1 MMKEPGSPVVM
12 AIKGRT
18 TAGSKKYHC
27 DFGLS
32 KRETGISGRGSPGAA
47 GPRSFL
53 GSLPSGFCS
62 YSLTI

>member
-1 MMKEPGSPVVM
+1 M
-12 AIKGRT
+12 ASCGKTRGRVGERT
-18 TAGSKKYHC
+18 YLIRTFNQSAA
-27 DFGLS
+27 GLS